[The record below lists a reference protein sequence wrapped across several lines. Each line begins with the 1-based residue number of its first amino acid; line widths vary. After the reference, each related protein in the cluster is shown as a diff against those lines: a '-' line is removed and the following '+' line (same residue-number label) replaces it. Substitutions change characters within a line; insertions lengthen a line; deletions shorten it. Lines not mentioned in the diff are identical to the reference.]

1 VALEARRRAAG
12 RSGLSM
18 AAIGHV
24 FTLARVAALLGEDED
39 WLHEISLDL
48 DPEDGVLAVYGP
60 GDEYTPAFTELG
72 LENLRELIRIH
83 RESAERRAI
92 ERRE

>member
-1 VALEARRRAAG
+1 MALEAHRRAAG

-24 FTLARVAALLGEDED
+24 FTLARVAAMLGEDED
-39 WLHEISLDL
+39 WLHGISTEME
-48 DPEDGVLAVYGP
+48 PEDGVPSAHGP
-60 GDEYTPAFTELG
+60 GDESTPAFTELG
-72 LENLRELIRIH
+72 LENLRELVRIH

>member
-1 VALEARRRAAG
+1 
-12 RSGLSM
+12 M

-24 FTLARVAALLGEDED
+24 FTIARVAAMLGEDEER
-39 WLHEISLDL
+39 LHEISLEME
-48 DPEDGVLAVYGP
+48 PEDGVLAVYGL

-83 RESAERRAI
+83 RQATERRTTEPAK
-92 ERRE
+92 